1 MKRFL
6 DRPRNYCVNSSQSFN
21 TIIAERNYEKCDNF
35 NYSTLRVAHF
45 PNYLSRVRKSFNDI
59 TTYTITTI
67 YVHKFLIFI

>member
-6 DRPRNYCVNSSQSFN
+6 DRPRNYCVNSSQTFN

-45 PNYLSRVRKSFNDI
+45 PNYLSREISRSTALQRI
-59 TTYTITTI
+59 QLLQYTYINS
-67 YVHKFLIFI
+67 